1 MIFYLIEN
9 ILNILYSINADP
21 ATQRVKFHAIP
32 ISTVTK
38 SETVVDLVYKSIS
51 MVIIVANIH
60 GNEWQKNRKP

>member
-38 SETVVDLVYKSIS
+38 FETIS

-60 GNEWQKNRKP
+60 GNEYGRKTENRRSH